1 MQRYEINYLLL
12 RDYNYKKMTYE
23 ETLHYLYTS
32 TPVFEHSGASAYK
45 PGLETSLA
53 LDNYLEN
60 PHLSYNIIHVGGTN
74 GKGSVCHLLAAILQA
89 AGYKVGLYTSPHLVD
104 YRERIRVNG
113 QMISKEYVVD
123 FVEKHRAFFEPL
135 HPSFFELTSTLA
147 FDYFRSQKV
156 DIAII
161 EVGLGGR
168 LDSTNIITPLL
179 SIITSI
185 SKDHT
190 QLLGET
196 LGEIAYEKAGIIKP
210 GVPVVL
216 GEMNDDIVVDVFIK
230 KAEEMNAPLFY
241 AVEEG
246 LLTGDAHLVEDKE
259 WYYDTADYGQLFG
272 QLSGFSQI
280 MNTLTVLCSLRV
292 LDDLG
297 VDISREAVRSGFE
310 HVIELTGLQGRWQE
324 VQSAPYTITDTG
336 HNPGAW
342 KFINFQLTM
351 YTASRRLYMVIG
363 LSGDKD
369 IDGILQEMP
378 KHGFYLFTQASTG
391 RALPANVL
399 AAHGKSAGLSGET
412 YDTVADAVHQAM
424 AIAGENDIVF
434 IGGSN
439 FVVAEALPLFN
450 EKNLNK

>member
-1 MQRYEINYLLL
+1 
-12 RDYNYKKMTYE
+12 MTYE

-32 TPVFEHSGASAYK
+32 TPVFEHTGASAYK
-45 PGLETSLA
+45 PGLGTSLA
-53 LDNYLEN
+53 LDNYLGK
-60 PHLSYNIIHVGGTN
+60 PHTYYNTIHVGGTN
-74 GKGSVCHLLAAILQA
+74 GKGSVCHLLAAILQS

-113 QMISKEYVVD
+113 EMISEEYVVD
-123 FVEKHRAFFEPL
+123 FVEKHRVFFEPL
-135 HPSFFELTSTLA
+135 HPSFFELTSTMA

-156 DIAII
+156 DFAII

-168 LDSTNIITPLL
+168 LDSTNIITPIL
-179 SIITSI
+179 SVITSI

-210 GVPVVL
+210 GVPVVI
-216 GEMNDDIVVDVFIK
+216 GEMDDDIVVDVFIK
-230 KAEEMNAPLFY
+230 KAEEMNAPLFC
-241 AVEEG
+241 AGEEEMM
-246 LLTGDAHLVEDKE
+246 TGDAKE

-272 QLSGFSQI
+272 QLTGFSQI
-280 MNTLTVLCSLRV
+280 ANTLTVLCVLRV
-292 LDDLG
+292 LDELDIE
-297 VDISREAVRSGFE
+297 ISREAVRNGFE
-310 HVIELTGLQGRWQE
+310 HVVELTGLQGRWQE
-324 VQSAPYTITDTG
+324 VLPAPYTIVDTG

-342 KFINFQLTM
+342 KHLNLQLTM
-351 YTASRRLYMVIG
+351 CTVSRRRLYMVIG

-378 KHGFYLFTQASTG
+378 IRAFYLFTQASTG

-399 AAHGKSAGLSGET
+399 AAHGKSAGLVGEA
-412 YDTVADAVHQAM
+412 YDTVAGAVRHVM
-424 AIAGENDIVF
+424 TMAGENDMVF

-450 EKNLNK
+450 EKNYK